1 VSGERD
7 PTEWLPDELM
17 LMIMLMLPIATLWS
31 GACERECQRWARLM
45 ESASIVQLKRNSRW
59 VAYEAGAI
67 KPRTLDGHTD
77 TVWALASGLDGKVYS
92 GSFDGTI
99 RVWSGESG
107 AHLQTLKGRTNGVNA
122 LAVGLDGYI
131 YSGSDDLAVR
141 VWSGASGTHVR
152 TLKGHTN
159 LVLALAVGLD
169 GKIYSGSSDC
179 TIRVWAPDDG
189 THLQTLVGHTKMVRS
204 PRGQITRCRQGW
216 CDLLG
221 VI

>member
-1 VSGERD
+1 
-7 PTEWLPDELM
+7 
-17 LMIMLMLPIATLWS
+17 
-31 GACERECQRWARLM
+31 M
-45 ESASIVQLKRNSRW
+45 ESASIMRRKRDGRW
-59 VAYEAGAI
+59 AACEAGVI
-67 KPRTLDGHTD
+67 KPRRLEGHTD

-131 YSGSDDLAVR
+131 YSGSDDLAV
-141 VWSGASGTHVR
+141 
-152 TLKGHTN
+152 KGHTN